1 MNKSEILTKLV
12 LIILPT
18 LLSCCST
25 TKKNDNDK
33 LKSQWQ
39 EKHDL
44 IQVKA
49 DSTHYIYH
57 LHSDTLYIGKKYPPD
72 KSMMNPYES
81 LSSRNAYREDYE
93 TNEIIRACVRAEDL
107 NSFEENHIGFLIYLY
122 IDSTGTV
129 KEVEILMNKRFT
141 NLVGEDY
148 IHCVC
153 EGLKGLK
160 KTIPPAFK
168 DYPYYK
174 MGHGFFFK

>member
-1 MNKSEILTKLV
+1 MKKSLLLTKLL
-12 LIILPT
+12 LIILPS
-18 LLSCCST
+18 LLSYCST
-25 TKKNDNDK
+25 TKRNDNEG
-33 LKSQWQ
+33 LKSQSQ

-72 KSMMNPYES
+72 KSRMNPYES

-93 TNEIIRACVRAEDL
+93 TNEIIRACVRTEDFDL
-107 NSFEENHIGFLIYLY
+107 YVDNHVGLLIYLY
-122 IDSTGTV
+122 MDSTGTV
-129 KEVEILMNKRFT
+129 KEVEIIMNKRFV
-141 NLVGEDY
+141 NLFGEEY
-148 IHCVC
+148 IHCIC

-168 DYPYYK
+168 EYPYYK

>member
-1 MNKSEILTKLV
+1 MKKSLLLTKLL
-12 LIILPT
+12 LIILPS
-18 LLSCCST
+18 LLSYCST
-25 TKKNDNDK
+25 TKRNDNEG
-33 LKSQWQ
+33 LKSQWR

-44 IQVKA
+44 IQVKT
-49 DSTHYIYH
+49 DSAHYIYH
-57 LHSDTLYIGKKYPPD
+57 LMSDTLYIGQKYPPD
-72 KSMMNPYES
+72 HSKMSPYES
-81 LSSRNAYREDYE
+81 MSTANAYREDYE

-107 NSFEENHIGFLIYLY
+107 NLFEENHIGFLIYLY

-160 KTIPPAFK
+160 KKIPPAFK
-168 DYPYYK
+168 DYPYTK